1 MAVGRVPRGRLGA
14 CSRGHTRCDQLGPQ
28 LTAFFTRAR
37 IFASSAA
44 VNFFSA
50 NEVGHMPP
58 SSRFALSLKPNVA
71 YLELNLDAAVK
82 KQTTLPSLA
91 YAGIPYQ
98 VFGERAGPLALMIAW
113 SRLAMVR
120 SGSGISAIFASSSF
134 SPASAFSSRARSF
147 MAARSSAVKP
157 LDFLVAVVLVADF
170 RAGFFPV
177 GFFALIVPSSAALP
191 CSTRPART
199 RHDARRRL
207 LRVGLVLSLGAVA
220 DVPDVAVRVRERAA
234 VPAPILAGGGLE
246 DRGAGL
252 LRFRQDLVDPRLAA
266 DNVGEDQPAETAA
279 LRAGAHVGG
288 QAVSAVEADQ
298 RAAVRL
304 EEHRDA
310 VIAEDLPAETL
321 RVELLGPVHVLDAEE
336 DRAHVRVHVLP
347 PFLAWTIPHSSHPRC
362 GLVRGASRF
371 LIGLAT
377 RAPGLARGTAGH
389 HRAALLRSPR
399 QPSRSHHEDTHLD
412 LLLHPCRYRA
422 ISSESG
428 SRSPDGSAHLLD
440 ADVVAGG
447 IAERAI
453 PSPIRLVHRLLHDLG
468 AAALQLLEG
477 SVEVLG
483 GQKDP
488 AVRPLGH
495 HLDDGAALVVGDAGV
510 GGRRREEDG
519 RARLIGGADRDPAHP
534 AASHVAA
541 DLEAE
546 GVAIEGQGCVRVV
559 VREEGRVDGEV
570 HGGHASSGSMTG
582 ASRFL
587 IGLVTCFA
595 MHGGIPAVT
604 RAPSR

>member
-1 MAVGRVPRGRLGA
+1 MVSNTSELLPEPDTPVNTVSRRFGISTLRSLRLFSRAPCTRIRSWLSAECRAGDCVAVLVAMLLRSPRGARAQGLG
-14 CSRGHTRCDQLGPQ
+14 H
-28 LTAFFTRAR
+28 LTAFFTSAR

-220 DVPDVAVRVRERAA
+220 DLPDVAVRVRERAA
-234 VPAPILAGGGLE
+234 VPAPLQAGGRLQ

-279 LRAGAHVGG
+279 LRAGAHVVG
-288 QAVSAVEADQ
+288 QAVAAVEADQ

-347 PFLAWTIPHSSHPRC
+347 PFLSWTIPHSSHPRC

-371 LIGLAT
+371 LI
-377 RAPGLARGTAGH
+377 
-389 HRAALLRSPR
+389 
-399 QPSRSHHEDTHLD
+399 
-412 LLLHPCRYRA
+412 
-422 ISSESG
+422 ESD
-428 SRSPDGSAHLLD
+428 S
-440 ADVVAGG
+440 
-447 IAERAI
+447 
-453 PSPIRLVHRLLHDLG
+453 
-468 AAALQLLEG
+468 
-477 SVEVLG
+477 
-483 GQKDP
+483 
-488 AVRPLGH
+488 
-495 HLDDGAALVVGDAGV
+495 
-510 GGRRREEDG
+510 
-519 RARLIGGADRDPAHP
+519 
-534 AASHVAA
+534 
-541 DLEAE
+541 
-546 GVAIEGQGCVRVV
+546 
-559 VREEGRVDGEV
+559 
-570 HGGHASSGSMTG
+570 
-582 ASRFL
+582 
-587 IGLVTCFA
+587 
-595 MHGGIPAVT
+595 
-604 RAPSR
+604 